1 MWEDATLALCS
12 IGFVAAVSLLLI
24 ELPAV
29 LNPALI
35 LRRNLPR

>member
-12 IGFVAAVSLLLI
+12 IGFVAAVSLLLL

-29 LNPALI
+29 LDPAVL
-35 LRRNLPR
+35 LRRHLSR